1 MKGKVVNERKNTQN
15 YILYDVIYIKCLIRQ
30 LCSGD
35 EVKGFKRRTVEKS
48 MTEHFGMMRDWIWF
62 MVMLI

>member
-1 MKGKVVNERKNTQN
+1 MKGKVVNERKNTKI

-30 LCSGD
+30 LRSGD
-35 EVKGFKRRTVEKS
+35 EVKGFKRRAVEKS